1 MHFFPHKTFAQP
13 ILWKTLKP
21 ELFTSKSTCIPS
33 SFPLHAKLHFW
44 TRYCHL
50 LMGGIMGILVL
61 HSEELRRTSW
71 RIETWEVFNV
81 SLISPQHSGRFYE
94 ELPNTADYVS
104 YRLACN
110 KEDYP
115 EPYSPPINPPLTF
128 LPQHP
133 YHPSQP
139 TTATTSS
146 SSSSNTTTSKNTFS
160 PPSHTTA
167 IFKYPS
173 VQGLASPPPGVAA
186 YTFPKEQYVW
196 TLIQTRNSPLSSD
209 ETAQMTPEPYQEG
222 GCCLALDFRAVSL
235 NCLIHS
241 ILDGS
246 GSQKTVQLLSLD
258 LDFSLLSCLLLCN
271 ELCEKGGLLNHI
283 QMLARSLSFR
293 IEESQVKDDLT
304 VELFWWKILPAEWIG
319 LCCWLCT

>member
-1 MHFFPHKTFAQP
+1 MGLFFSPWLTMWATHESSVIDLSANVGHCISAARTIWLYARVGGLNAQLQPTHEWNATSTVFDVSIICHDMQQISRP
-13 ILWKTLKP
+13 ILI
-21 ELFTSKSTCIPS
+21 SA
-33 SFPLHAKLHFW
+33 LH
-44 TRYCHL
+44 R
-50 LMGGIMGILVL
+50 
-61 HSEELRRTSW
+61 
-71 RIETWEVFNV
+71 NV
-81 SLISPQHSGRFYE
+81 CRGW
-94 ELPNTADYVS
+94 
-104 YRLACN
+104 
-110 KEDYP
+110 
-115 EPYSPPINPPLTF
+115 
-128 LPQHP
+128 
-133 YHPSQP
+133 
-139 TTATTSS
+139 SS

-241 ILDGS
+241 IMDGS